1 MHPAKCLENYS
12 YCWGNIILFSQQVRV
27 AADNRWDFTRE
38 SNSCSAHSSGKPPS
52 LCGITGNY
60 PHRDVN
66 VVRLQWQGKENK
78 EVCTWFHSHCSAVK
92 ICDCS
97 TKHNYYL
104 FFAGAGRELCAPAG
118 IGLLLQEGS
127 PALITAQAPGPAR
140 LWQRGGSVI
149 AARPGGAA
157 EPGPTG
163 RQRCLRSA
171 GTDTLGKQL
180 CPPHGHSPTQN
191 PSRRGNGSQRCPT
204 EEKEGSLN

>member
-1 MHPAKCLENYS
+1 M
-12 YCWGNIILFSQQVRV
+12 R
-27 AADNRWDFTRE
+27 
-38 SNSCSAHSSGKPPS
+38 SSG
-52 LCGITGNY
+52 
-60 PHRDVN
+60 HR
-66 VVRLQWQGKENK
+66 
-78 EVCTWFHSHCSAVK
+78 A
-92 ICDCS
+92 
-97 TKHNYYL
+97 
-104 FFAGAGRELCAPAG
+104 APAG
-118 IGLLLQEGS
+118 GRSCSDHCSGTRAGS
-127 PALITAQAPGPAR
+127 ALAE
-140 LWQRGGSVI
+140 GSVI